1 MKLNKILA
9 VIIMTICSLAAA
21 AQEQIYVLHPVLGDT
36 IDRNEVEKYY
46 LFKDYTLD
54 SVDYF
59 ILYKN
64 KEFFTLIGMSDN
76 ATVVNRKLSNE
87 EVLLKKEQVEKL
99 NNYYIS
105 ELKKDSSKLDF
116 NKDQQLNSNS
126 SKVDINLNIKTPEF
140 QKSVKKDI
148 RRKYW
153 REQREQVR
161 LYRKNG
167 LYF

>member
-1 MKLNKILA
+1 M
-9 VIIMTICSLAAA
+9 CSLAAA

-105 ELKKDSSKLDF
+105 EQKKDSSKLDF
-116 NKDQQLNSNS
+116 SKDQQLNSNS